1 MVDELTIKKLIE
13 VVKSKTDMHL
23 VSEKEFMAY
32 ILDRKPLELLLMANA
47 FINRDN
53 GALDLSH
60 TL

>member
-1 MVDELTIKKLIE
+1 MIDQLSIKELIE
-13 VVKSKTDMHL
+13 IVKSGTNMTL

-53 GALDLSH
+53 GA
-60 TL
+60 